1 MVHLLDLQRLI
12 PAWAGKTVTH
22 GPPPRPPAAHPR
34 VGGENARSCTTL
46 DGADGSSP
54 RGRGKRRDRHG
65 GPGSRRLIPAWA
77 GKTAPAPPS
86 SSSTEAHPRVGGEN
100 RRWRREHRAGVGS
113 SPRGRGKR
121 GVGDRR
127 SVRNRLI
134 PAWAGKT
141 GGDTAPCQVVRA
153 HPRVGGENPVRPRVG
168 LGCHGSSP
176 RGRGKP
182 RLHAGPGHLSRLIP
196 AWAGKTVKFAA
207 YADGGMAHPR
217 VGGENAVTTAEMVLQ
232 SWLIP
237 AWAGKT
243 GLPGRRRT
251 RQSAHPRVGGENWEP
266 MRARW
271 DR

>member
-1 MVHLLDLQRLI
+1 M
-12 PAWAGKTVTH
+12 
-22 GPPPRPPAAHPR
+22 
-34 VGGENARSCTTL
+34 

-176 RGRGKP
+176 RGRGKLSSSRLTRTAVWLIPAWAGKTRSRRRRWSSSRGSSP
-182 RLHAGPGHLSRLIP
+182 RGRGKQGCLVGDALANRLIP
-196 AWAGKTVKFAA
+196 AWAGKT
-207 YADGGMAHPR
+207 GSR
-217 VGGENAVTTAEMVLQ
+217 
-232 SWLIP
+232 
-237 AWAGKT
+237 
-243 GLPGRRRT
+243 
-251 RQSAHPRVGGENWEP
+251 
-266 MRARW
+266 
-271 DR
+271 